1 MSPSAGVDPGLVDF
15 FAELRGGVL
24 ITLKRDGRPQS
35 SNVGHTF
42 DPATLTARISVTDGR
57 AKTRNL
63 RRDPRA
69 SYHVTRPDL
78 WAYAVGEAVAEL
90 SPAATDPYDATVE
103 ALIAY
108 YRAMAGEHPDWDEYR
123 AAMVAERRLLLTLR
137 FDHIYGWIQPS

>member
-1 MSPSAGVDPGLVDF
+1 MGGRSP
-15 FAELRGGVL
+15 R
-24 ITLKRDGRPQS
+24 TLG
-35 SNVGHTF
+35 TF
-42 DPATLTARISVTDGR
+42 DPATLTARISVTDRR

-69 SYHVTRPDL
+69 NYHVTRPDL
-78 WAYAVGEAVAEL
+78 WAYAVGEAVA
-90 SPAATDPYDATVE
+90 TDPHDATVE

-108 YRAMAGEHPDWDEYR
+108 YRAISGEHPDWDEYR